1 MAFCRNCGTQ
11 YIDGSVVCPR
21 CGAPTG
27 VQQPPMPYMPYV
39 KPKVPGKGFGI
50 TAMVLGII
58 GLFYGMYLLFATIV
72 AAEAYSSYSYY
83 GGYYSYGAAGV
94 LSSALVVTVVIFS
107 SLSIMAIAFGSAAKN
122 RGYRNGVSTSGVV
135 MGVIGLIAYLIAILV
150 AATI

>member
-58 GLFYGMYLLFATIV
+58 GLFYGLYLLAATII

-83 GGYYSYGAAGV
+83 GGYYSSSVSSV
-94 LSSALVVTVVIFS
+94 LSSSFIVTLVIFS
-107 SLSIMAIAFGSAAKN
+107 SLSIMATAFGGAARS